1 MKNAAPLLLALLT
14 ACDGGPTAPVR
25 TPPPD
30 TVPPA
35 PVATPVATPV
45 VPGPGALPEP
55 PGAPRLRQPAEDAT
69 IVQARPFPGCPMND
83 AHPWGFR
90 IRFEWDAPAED
101 VESYDIV
108 VRLPSAEHPVLNTT
122 TSATGHTLSSCGSY
136 VADHNLQGWE
146 WRVRARD
153 AHGQLGPWSRSGRFR
168 FEPCRVDG
176 RVCLAR

>member
-1 MKNAAPLLLALLT
+1 MKNAALLLLLALT

-25 TPPPD
+25 PPPSD
-30 TVPPA
+30 TAPVVAPAVPPA
-35 PVATPVATPV
+35 ASPSPS
-45 VPGPGALPEP
+45 ALPEP

-90 IRFEWDAPAED
+90 IRFEWDAPAGD
-101 VESYDIV
+101 VQAYDIQ
-108 VRLPSAEHPVLNTT
+108 VRLPSAANPLVDTT
-122 TSATGHTLSSCGSY
+122 TDATGYTLSSCGGY
-136 VADHNLQGWE
+136 VADQNREGWE

-153 AHGQLGPWSRSGRFR
+153 AHGQHGEWSRGHFR

-176 RVCLAR
+176 RVCLAT